1 MAPIRQVIVCGF
13 GGQGIVLAGSILGQA
28 AFNDRKYISSTNSY
42 GSAARGG
49 ACRAEVVISDKPI
62 IFPYVIAVDMLIAM
76 YQTAYNMYI
85 ERVKP
90 GEGVVIFDE
99 CVIPKE
105 MEGLEHIGIPAIET
119 AVRELGDGTVANV
132 IILSAA
138 VNITEVVSK
147 EALESAIR
155 EIVPER
161 LKQLNL
167 KAMDIGYR
175 LGRNKSNQIHETLVG
190 KSDRLTPVVGRTHI
204 PLINQEMC
212 HICDLCRLLCPDLA
226 VTRNDN
232 MNQIEIDYSYCKGC
246 GICTTVCPRGAIK
259 MILEDSVG

>member
-1 MAPIRQVIVCGF
+1 MTPIRQVIVCGF
-13 GGQGIVLAGSILGQA
+13 GGQGIVSAGTILGQA
-28 AFNDRKYISSTNSY
+28 AFSDGKYISSMNSY

-76 YQTAYNMYI
+76 HQTAYNVYI
-85 ERVKP
+85 ERVKL
-90 GEGVVIFDE
+90 GDGVVIHDE
-99 CVIPKE
+99 CVIP
-105 MEGLEHIGIPAIET
+105 EGTEDLEHIGIPAIDT
-119 AVRELGDGTVANV
+119 AVKELGNGTVANV

-167 KAMDIGYR
+167 KAMHIGYR
-175 LGRNKSNQIHETLVG
+175 LGRTKFNQIQET
-190 KSDRLTPVVGRTHI
+190 
-204 PLINQEMC
+204 
-212 HICDLCRLLCPDLA
+212 
-226 VTRNDN
+226 
-232 MNQIEIDYSYCKGC
+232 
-246 GICTTVCPRGAIK
+246 
-259 MILEDSVG
+259 